1 MKDLRAAFRA
11 AGDEQG
17 LRTVTWQG
25 AHIAA
30 AEVAGLMHVNPQ
42 AVKRQLAIQVQDL
55 RRPPVNGLLR
65 KEVWEVHSA
74 RPQLQDISGSRHKHL
89 HSTSAD

>member
-1 MKDLRAAFRA
+1 MKDPRAAFRA
-11 AGDEQG
+11 AGDGRG
-17 LRTVTWQG
+17 LQAVTWQG

-42 AVKRQLAIQVQDL
+42 AVKRQLAVQVLDL
-55 RRPPVNGLLR
+55 RCPPVNGLLR

-74 RPQLQDISGSRHKHL
+74 RPQLQDISQIPHKHL